1 MNVDSPIITSLLDTD
16 FYKMTMG
23 AVVFHNFPNATVTYE
38 FFNRGKTHFPSGFAV
53 QLRKQIGYLATLK
66 YTPDEIEYL
75 KSLNRFK
82 ANYIEWLKNFQ
93 LDPNEVNVT
102 QLDTGELKIFIKG
115 SWYKS
120 IYWEVPLM
128 AIISELY
135 FRMAGTEMSKDWA
148 DRIVDKS
155 IELQAA
161 GCKWSDFGTRRRR
174 SFEVQN
180 RVVATMKY
188 YTGFIG
194 TSNIHLAKKF
204 GVTPI
209 GTSAH
214 EAVMAM
220 AVFVGY
226 ENANNAWLGYWADY
240 YDGELGIALPDTF
253 TTEVFLRNFNGR
265 LTRQWD
271 GLRQDSGDP
280 ETWMDTKVIP
290 HYTKLGIPTR
300 DKKIVF
306 SDNLNVQKGIKLHLK
321 YGGLFNVILGV
332 GTNFTNDTFT
342 DEQKTAGIRPLNM
355 VIKITSANFGRGWYP
370 TVKLSDDVGKNLGNM
385 TLINHIKEELHI
397 NK

>member
-1 MNVDSPIITSLLDTD
+1 
-16 FYKMTMG
+16 
-23 AVVFHNFPNATVTYE
+23 
-38 FFNRGKTHFPSGFAV
+38 
-53 QLRKQIGYLATLK
+53 
-66 YTPDEIEYL
+66 
-75 KSLNRFK
+75 
-82 ANYIEWLKNFQ
+82 
-93 LDPNEVNVT
+93 
-102 QLDTGELKIFIKG
+102 
-115 SWYKS
+115 
-120 IYWEVPLM
+120 
-128 AIISELY
+128 
-135 FRMAGTEMSKDWA
+135 MAGTEMSKDWA

-155 IELQAA
+155 IALQAA

-209 GTSAH
+209 GTVAH
-214 EAVMAM
+214 ETVMAM

-226 ENANNAWLGYWADY
+226 ENANNAWLNYWADY

-280 ETWMDTKVIP
+280 EKWMDTKVIP
-290 HYTKLGIPTR
+290 HYTKHHVPTR

-306 SDNLNVQKGIKLHLK
+306 SDNLNVEKAIKLHLK
-321 YGGLFNVILGV
+321 YGGLFNVIFGV
-332 GTNFTNDTFT
+332 GTNFTNDTFS
-342 DEQKTAGIRPLNM
+342 DEQTASGIKPLNM
-355 VIKITSANFGRGWYP
+355 VIKLVSANFGHGWRP
-370 TVKLSDDVGKNLGNM
+370 TVKLSDDAGKNLGG
-385 TLINHIKEELHI
+385 TLLIDSVKKQLNIV
-397 NK
+397 

>member
-1 MNVDSPIITSLLDTD
+1 MNFDSQIITSLLDDD
-16 FYKMTMG
+16 FYKLSMA

-38 FFNRGKTHFPSGFAV
+38 FFNRGKTHFPSGFAI
-53 QLRKQIGYLATLK
+53 QLRKQIAHLATLK

-75 KSLNRFK
+75 KGLNRFK

-93 LDPNEVNVT
+93 LDPSEVNVT

-115 SWYKS
+115 SWYRT
-120 IYWEVPLM
+120 IFWEVKLM

-135 FRMAGTEMSKDWA
+135 FRMSDTEMSKDWA
-148 DRIVDKS
+148 DRIIDKS

-220 AVFVGY
+220 AVHVGY
-226 ENANNAWLGYWADY
+226 ENANNAWLSYWADY

-271 GLRQDSGDP
+271 GLRQDSGEP
-280 ETWMDTKVIP
+280 EAFADKVIK
-290 HYTKLGIPTR
+290 HYAKYGIATR
-300 DKKIVF
+300 DKKLVF
-306 SDNLNVQKGIKLHLK
+306 SDNLNPQKGIKLHLK
-321 YGGLFNVILGV
+321 YEGLFNVILGI
-332 GTNFTNDTFT
+332 GTNFTNDTFS
-342 DEQKTAGIRPLNM
+342 DEQKAAGIKPLNM
-355 VIKITSANFGRGWYP
+355 VIKITSANFGNGWYP
-370 TVKLSDDVGKNLGNM
+370 TVKLSDDVGKNMGNM
-385 TLINHIKEELHI
+385 TFIEHIRTELHI

>member
-1 MNVDSPIITSLLDTD
+1 MNVDSPIITSLLDD
-16 FYKMTMG
+16 DLYKMTMG
-23 AVVFHNFPNATVTYE
+23 AVVYHNFPNATVTYE
-38 FFNRGKTHFPSGFAV
+38 FFNRGKTHFPSGFAI
-53 QLRKQIGYLATLK
+53 QLRKQIQLLAALK
-66 YTPDEIEYL
+66 YTPEEIEYL

-82 ANYIEWLKNFQ
+82 DTYIEFLRHFQ
-93 LDPNEVNVT
+93 LDPSEVNVT

-115 SWYKS
+115 AWYRT
-120 IYWEVPLM
+120 IYWEVKLM

-226 ENANNAWLGYWADY
+226 ENANNAWLNYWAEY

-271 GLRQDSGDP
+271 GLRQDSGEP
-280 ETWMDTKVIP
+280 EAFADKIIK
-290 HYTKLGIPTR
+290 HYAKYGIATR
-300 DKKIVF
+300 DKKLVF
-306 SDNLNVQKGIKLHLK
+306 SDNLNPQKGIKLHLK
-321 YGGLFNVILGV
+321 YDGLFNVILGI
-332 GTNFTNDTFT
+332 GTNFTNDTFSE
-342 DEQKTAGIRPLNM
+342 EQKAAGIKPLNM

-370 TVKLSDDVGKNLGNM
+370 TVKLSDDTGKNMGNM
-385 TLINHIKEELHI
+385 TFIEHIREELHI

>member
-16 FYKMTMG
+16 FYKPLMG
-23 AVVFHNFPNATVTYE
+23 AVVFQNFPNATVSYE
-38 FFNRGKTHFPSGFAV
+38 FFNRGKTHFPSGFAIE
-53 QLRKQIGYLATLK
+53 LRKQIQLLASLK
-66 YTPDEIEYL
+66 YTSEEIEYL
-75 KSLNRFK
+75 KGLNRFK
-82 ANYIEWLKNFQ
+82 SNYIEWLKNFQ
-93 LDPNEVNVT
+93 YDPNEVNVT

-135 FRMAGTEMSKDWA
+135 FRMAGTEMSKDWT

-226 ENANNAWLGYWADY
+226 ENANNAWLNYWSDY

-271 GLRQDSGDP
+271 GLRQDSGEP
-280 ETWMDTKVIP
+280 EAFVDKIIK
-290 HYTKLGIPTR
+290 HYAKYGIATR
-300 DKKIVF
+300 DKKLVF
-306 SDNLNVQKGIKLHLK
+306 SDNLNVQKGILLHLK
-321 YGGLFNVILGV
+321 YDGLFNVILGV
-332 GTNFTNDTFT
+332 GTFLTNDTFT
-342 DEQKTAGIRPLNM
+342 DEQKTSGIKPLNM
-355 VIKITSANFGRGWYP
+355 VIKLTSCNFNGRWIP
-370 TVKLSDDVGKNLGNM
+370 TLKLSDDLGKNMGN
-385 TLINHIKEELHI
+385 TSLIDSVKKQLNIV
-397 NK
+397 

>member
-1 MNVDSPIITSLLDTD
+1 MNVDSPIITSLLDD
-16 FYKMTMG
+16 DLYKMTMG

-38 FFNRGKTHFPSGFAV
+38 FFNRGKTHFPSGFAL
-53 QLRKQIGYLATLK
+53 QLRKQIGYLASLK

-75 KSLNRFK
+75 KGLNRFK

-93 LDPNEVNVT
+93 FDPNEVNVT

-115 SWYKS
+115 PWYRT
-120 IYWEVPLM
+120 IFWEVKLM

-135 FRMAGTEMSKDWA
+135 FRMAETEMSKDWA
-148 DRIVDKS
+148 DRIVEKS
-155 IELQAA
+155 IALQAA

-188 YTGFIG
+188 YTGFLG
-194 TSNIHLAKKF
+194 TSNIFLAKKF

-226 ENANNAWLGYWADY
+226 ENANNAWLNYWADY

-253 TTEVFLRNFNGR
+253 TTDVFLRNFNGR

-271 GLRQDSGDP
+271 GLRQDSGNP
-280 ETWMDTKVIP
+280 VTFAEKVIQ
-290 HYTKLGIPTR
+290 HYAKHNVPTR
-300 DKKIVF
+300 DKKLVF
-306 SDNLNVQKGIKLHLK
+306 SDNLNVEKAITLTNTYKDT
-321 YGGLFNVILGV
+321 FNVILGI
-332 GTNFTNDTFT
+332 GTNFTNDTFS
-342 DEQKTAGIRPLNM
+342 DEQKTAGIKPLNM
-355 VIKITSANFGRGWYP
+355 VIKITSANFGNGWLP
-370 TVKLSDDVGKNLGNM
+370 TVKLSDDLGKNMGNM
-385 TLINHIKEELHI
+385 TLINSVKSRLNIA
-397 NK
+397 

>member
-1 MNVDSPIITSLLDTD
+1 
-16 FYKMTMG
+16 MG

-53 QLRKQIGYLATLK
+53 QLRKQIGYLAALK

-82 ANYIEWLKNFQ
+82 ATYIEWLRHFQ
-93 LDPNEVNVT
+93 LDANEVNVT

-115 SWYKS
+115 AWYRT
-120 IYWEVPLM
+120 IFWEVKLM

-148 DRIVDKS
+148 DRIVEKS

-194 TSNIHLAKKF
+194 TSNIFLAKKF

-226 ENANNAWLGYWADY
+226 ENANNAWLNYWADY

-253 TTEVFLRNFNGR
+253 TTDVFLRNFNGK

-271 GLRQDSGDP
+271 GLRQDSGEP
-280 ETWMDTKVIP
+280 EAFADKVIK
-290 HYTKLGIPTR
+290 HYAKYGIPTR

-306 SDNLNVQKGIKLHLK
+306 SDNLNAQKGIKLHLK
-321 YGGLFNVILGV
+321 YDGLFNVILGI
-332 GTNFTNDTFT
+332 GTNLTNDVLTE
-342 DEQKTAGIRPLNM
+342 EQKLAGIRPLNM
-355 VIKITSANFGRGWYP
+355 VIKITSANFGNGWRP
-370 TVKLSDDVGKNLGNM
+370 TIKLSDDTGKICGGSLLAESVKKQLN
-385 TLINHIKEELHI
+385 IV
-397 NK
+397 

>member
-1 MNVDSPIITSLLDTD
+1 MNVDSPIITSLLDD
-16 FYKMTMG
+16 DLYKMTMG
-23 AVVFHNFPNATVTYE
+23 AVVFHNFPNAQVTYE
-38 FFNRGKTHFPSGFAV
+38 FFNRGKTHFPSGFAA
-53 QLRKQIGYLATLK
+53 QLRKQIQYLSALTFAD
-66 YTPDEIEYL
+66 DEIDYL

-82 ANYIEWLKNFQ
+82 DNYIEFLRHFQ

-102 QLDTGELKIFIKG
+102 QLDSGELKIFIKG
-115 SWYKS
+115 SWYRT
-120 IYWEVPLM
+120 IFWEVKLM

-188 YTGFIG
+188 YTGFLG

-220 AVFVGY
+220 AVLVGY
-226 ENANNAWLGYWADY
+226 ENANNAWLNYWADY

-271 GLRQDSGDP
+271 GLRQDSGEP
-280 ETWMDTKVIP
+280 EAFADKVIK
-290 HYTKLGIPTR
+290 HYAKHHVSTR
-300 DKKIVF
+300 DKKLVF
-306 SDNLNVQKGIKLHLK
+306 SDNLNTKKGILLHVK
-321 YGGLFNVILGV
+321 YNGLFNVMLGI
-332 GTNFTNDTFT
+332 GTNFTNDTFS
-342 DEQKTAGIRPLNM
+342 DEQKAAGIKPLNM
-355 VIKITSANFGRGWYP
+355 VIKITSANFGQGWLP
-370 TVKLSDDVGKNLGNM
+370 TVKLSDDLGKNMGNM
-385 TLINHIKEELHI
+385 TLINSVKGRLNIA
-397 NK
+397 

>member
-1 MNVDSPIITSLLDTD
+1 MNIDSPIITSLLDTD

-38 FFNRGKTHFPSGFAV
+38 FFNRGKTHFPSGFAI
-53 QLRKQIGYLATLK
+53 QLRKQIQFLTSLK
-66 YTPDEIEYL
+66 YTSEEIEYL
-75 KSLNRFK
+75 KGLNRFK
-82 ANYIEWLKNFQ
+82 SNYIEWLKNFQ
-93 LDPNEVNVT
+93 FDQNEVNVT

-155 IELQAA
+155 IALQAA

-226 ENANNAWLGYWADY
+226 ENANNAWLNYWADY

-253 TTEVFLRNFNGR
+253 GSIAFFENFNGK
-265 LTRQWD
+265 LTRLWD

-280 ETWMDTKVIP
+280 EKWMDTKVIP
-290 HYTKLGIPTR
+290 HYTKHHVPTR

-306 SDNLNVQKGIKLHLK
+306 GDNLNVEKAIKLHIK
-321 YGGLFNVILGV
+321 YNQLFNVIFGI
-332 GTNFTNDTFT
+332 GTFLTNDTFT
-342 DEQKTAGIRPLNM
+342 DEQKVAGQRPLNM
-355 VIKITSANFGRGWYP
+355 VIKLTSANFGKGWMP
-370 TVKLSDDVGKNLGNM
+370 VVKLSDDEGKHTGSEKE
-385 TLINHIKEELHI
+385 IKKVKEILHI
-397 NK
+397 S

>member
-1 MNVDSPIITSLLDTD
+1 
-16 FYKMTMG
+16 MG
-23 AVVFHNFPNATVTYE
+23 AVVYHNFPNATVTYE
-38 FFNRGKTHFPSGFAV
+38 FFNRGKTHFPSGFAA
-53 QLRKQIGYLATLK
+53 QLRKQIQLLAALK
-66 YTPDEIEYL
+66 YTPEEIEYL
-75 KSLNRFK
+75 KGLNRFK
-82 ANYIEWLKNFQ
+82 DTYTEFLRHFQ
-93 LDPNEVNVT
+93 LDPSEVNVT

-115 SWYKS
+115 AWYRT
-120 IYWEVPLM
+120 IFWEVKLK

-135 FRMAGTEMSKDWA
+135 FRMTETEMSKDWA

-155 IELQAA
+155 IALQMA

-188 YTGFIG
+188 YNGFLG

-226 ENANNAWLGYWADY
+226 ENANNAWLNYWSEY
-240 YDGELGIALPDTF
+240 YDGQLGIALPDTF

-271 GLRQDSGDP
+271 GLRQDSGNP
-280 ETWMDTKVIP
+280 VAFAEKVIQ
-290 HYTKLGIPTR
+290 HYAKHGVPTH
-300 DKKIVF
+300 DKKLIF
-306 SDNLNVQKGIKLHLK
+306 SDNLNVEKGISLTNTYKDT
-321 YGGLFNVILGV
+321 FNVILGI

-342 DEQKTAGIRPLNM
+342 EYQKAAGIKPLNM
-355 VIKITSANFGRGWYP
+355 VIKITSANFGNGWQP
-370 TVKLSDDVGKNLGNM
+370 TIKLSDDVGKNLGN
-385 TLINHIKEELHI
+385 TNRINSIKTILRI
-397 NK
+397 D